1 MKRDWVW
8 EMQEPGGKQALGS
21 SSLICNCSQRTHC
34 PLSNLGNHVGSE
46 DALCFCHGLATSTST
61 RRPKAAR
68 MHFSLNIQL
77 NLFSVSCQHP
87 RSPECPHGFI
97 LSSAAWWLAVLL
109 MPPQRACF
117 PLVLQGAGHLGFWD
131 SNHQCWPA
139 ELQKSGQGPLRS
151 LGKAPEP

>member
-1 MKRDWVW
+1 
-8 EMQEPGGKQALGS
+8 MQEPRGRWALGS
-21 SSLICNCSQRTHC
+21 ISLICHLHPRMHC
-34 PLSNLGNHVGSE
+34 PQQPWKPHRLRRCLL
-46 DALCFCHGLATSTST
+46 LCPGLTTSTST

-68 MHFSLNIQL
+68 QHLSLNIQL

-87 RSPECPHGFI
+87 RSPECLHGFI

-117 PLVLQGAGHLGFWD
+117 PLDLQGAGHLGLWD
-131 SNHQCWPA
+131 SNNQCWPA

-151 LGKAPEP
+151 LGKAPET